1 MRKHIHPDWKNIL
14 KRAWSIRFWAVAI
27 LLQGI
32 ELLIPYYAENLPQGL
47 FSILSLMAM
56 IGGMYARFIIQP
68 KLVKVINEDPRP

>member
-1 MRKHIHPDWKNIL
+1 MKHILHPDWKIIL
-14 KRAWSIRFWAVAI
+14 KGAWSIRFWAVAI
-27 LLQGI
+27 ILQGI

-68 KLVKVINEDPRP
+68 KLVKALDEDPRT